1 MAPAGECLGPRFAA
15 LASGRLPRGGAMTA
29 IAIWCAVCLVFGARP
44 AGAGIN
50 VWTSHGPGIS
60 HIHALAIDPAAPRR
74 GAAPRF

>member
-1 MAPAGECLGPRFAA
+1 
-15 LASGRLPRGGAMTA
+15 MTA